1 MNLSD
6 MAVKRFIREYHNQ
19 KQLPLKVEEHNKI
32 IKKQL
37 RNQFHNFQKKQDFFF
52 TKKYT
57 DVSGY
62 QHYVM

>member
-32 IKKQL
+32 IKK
-37 RNQFHNFQKKQDFFF
+37 
-52 TKKYT
+52 
-57 DVSGY
+57 
-62 QHYVM
+62 